1 MKTEKK
7 ARKPYPTHEER
18 LAAVNQ
24 DIERLTKLNEERV
37 ALVAKT
43 EEKLA
48 ERKTALARS
57 EEALLKAQAKREK
70 IVSVMNRPK
79 KAPVEKLSPEERAE
93 KRKAALAKAREVKKA
108 EKKKLNALMA
118 AIEQSGKSVDEVLAG
133 LNA

>member
-1 MKTEKK
+1 M
-7 ARKPYPTHEER
+7 
-18 LAAVNQ
+18 NQ

-57 EEALLKAQAKREK
+57 EEALLKAQAKKEK
-70 IVSVMNRPK
+70 IVSVMNRPE

-108 EKKKLNALMA
+108 EKEKLNALMA